1 MGGFGQLGNQEEPQ
15 YLNRKGLRSREH
27 NSIAMKSRMMGD
39 HQVRFRERLVVKF
52 HRPTRQ
58 LTVRNFREGLGNNGI
73 IRSPFSAKTLL
84 DRDHGSRT
92 EVLSESKG
100 MTTGA

>member
-1 MGGFGQLGNQEEPQ
+1 VP
-15 YLNRKGLRSREH
+15 K
-27 NSIAMKSRMMGD
+27 
-39 HQVRFRERLVVKF
+39 VRAPALDPTRERLVVKF

-84 DRDHGSRT
+84 DRIHGLAT
-92 EVLSESKG
+92 EALPEE
-100 MTTGA
+100 TGSNG

>member
-84 DRDHGSRT
+84 DQAYGPTNEALPKETGSN
-92 EVLSESKG
+92 G
-100 MTTGA
+100 